1 MEFRGGLLSL
11 EDSGGLCG
19 RTTLQGLLSLPCV
32 SSCLCSMP
40 HPSRVFLFLLQSSV
54 PTPFLPG
61 TSPPSHEVRVGVGAS
76 EGLNG
81 GGSGHSIPDA
91 KLKGLVSKHPGTEH
105 KVGEPGRA
113 LEGRTW

>member
-1 MEFRGGLLSL
+1 MA
-11 EDSGGLCG
+11 
-19 RTTLQGLLSLPCV
+19 
-32 SSCLCSMP
+32 SS
-40 HPSRVFLFLLQSSV
+40 PSRILGVFVDEPHSRGSSPSRGSAAVSALCLTPLGSFFSCFSPQSLL
-54 PTPFLPG
+54 PFSQGPAPLPMKSG
-61 TSPPSHEVRVGVGAS
+61 WGWGAS